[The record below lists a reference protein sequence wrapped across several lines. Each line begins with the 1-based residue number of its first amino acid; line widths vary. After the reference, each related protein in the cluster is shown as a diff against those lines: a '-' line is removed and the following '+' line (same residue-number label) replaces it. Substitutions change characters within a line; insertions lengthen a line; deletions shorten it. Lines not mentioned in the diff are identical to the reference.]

1 MPSGFRCRS
10 LALVIPEAHNGHGM
24 KILTLVLLVA
34 GIGVIA
40 AGLWLYTPDKPRDRL
55 ERAYAASPADFIPVL
70 GLRLHLRDTGPR
82 DAPAIIL
89 LHGLGSSLQ
98 TWDGWARTLSATYR
112 VIRFDLPGFGLTG
125 EDPTGDYSDARSV
138 AVVGALMDT
147 LSIHRATIAG
157 NSMGG
162 KIAWMFAAAHPDRVD
177 RLILISP
184 DGFASPGFEYGKRPE
199 IPAVARLL
207 PYTLPAWLL
216 RMNLAPA
223 YGDPAR
229 LTEATLD
236 RYRDMMLA
244 PGVRRAMLARMEQV
258 MLEPPE
264 PSLRRIAAPTLLLWG
279 EKDGL
284 IPFGNAQDYLRAI
297 AGSRLVSFPD
307 LGHVPQEEAPEQSL
321 APVLAFMAGAPMPRQ
336 D

>member
-1 MPSGFRCRS
+1 
-10 LALVIPEAHNGHGM
+10 
-24 KILTLVLLVA
+24 
-34 GIGVIA
+34 
-40 AGLWLYTPDKPRDRL
+40 
-55 ERAYAASPADFIPVL
+55 
-70 GLRLHLRDTGPR
+70 
-82 DAPAIIL
+82 
-89 LHGLGSSLQ
+89 
-98 TWDGWARTLSATYR
+98 
-112 VIRFDLPGFGLTG
+112 
-125 EDPTGDYSDARSV
+125 
-138 AVVGALMDT
+138 
-147 LSIHRATIAG
+147 
-157 NSMGG
+157 MGG

-199 IPAVARLL
+199 MPAVARLL

-229 LTEATLD
+229 LTEATLE

-279 EKDGL
+279 ERDAL
-284 IPFGNAQDYLRAI
+284 IPIQQRPGLPALDRWQPTRVVP
-297 AGSRLVSFPD
+297 GSGACPARGSARTVSRP
-307 LGHVPQEEAPEQSL
+307 G
-321 APVLAFMAGAPMPRQ
+321 
-336 D
+336 